1 MQSLVDKDIIGPS
14 KEATKIMTNS
24 LTRSSEIYDSARRG
38 NSALEEL
45 RGVFQYRDLIFQLV
59 RRDIVARYKRSVLG
73 VAWTMLQPL
82 GMMVVMTLVFSRLFH
97 QIQGYPAYVLSGLI
111 TWTFFSQTTTA
122 SIQQMV
128 WGGALLNRIYLPR
141 TSFSISAIGTG
152 LVNLAIS
159 LIPLV
164 VIVLALRLPLTVN
177 ILFIPISMLLLASF
191 ALGVGLLL
199 STLAVNFP
207 DVSEMYQIILM
218 AWMYFTPIIYPE
230 TMIPPEYQRWMFALN
245 PMYHLV
251 KLFRAPIYEGRLPD
265 PQSLLMGTVISL
277 VTLVA
282 GWIVFSRA
290 ADRFAYK
297 A

>member
-1 MQSLVDKDIIGPS
+1 
-14 KEATKIMTNS
+14 MTNS
-24 LTRSSEIYDSARRG
+24 LARSSEIYDSARRG

-45 RGVFQYRDLIFQLV
+45 RGVFQYRDLIFQLI

-122 SIQQMV
+122 AIHQMV

-159 LIPLV
+159 IIPLV
-164 VIVLALRLPLTVN
+164 VIVLVLRLPLTVN

-218 AWMYFTPIIYPE
+218 AWMYFTPVIYPE
-230 TMIPPEYQRWMFALN
+230 TMIPPEYQRWMFTLN

-277 VTLVA
+277 VTLIA

>member
-1 MQSLVDKDIIGPS
+1 
-14 KEATKIMTNS
+14 MTNS
-24 LTRSSEIYDSARRG
+24 LARSSEIYDSARRG

-45 RGVFQYRDLIFQLV
+45 RGVFQYRDLIFQLI

-159 LIPLV
+159 IIPLV
-164 VIVLALRLPLTVN
+164 VIVLVLRLPLTVN

-218 AWMYFTPIIYPE
+218 AWMYFTPVIYPE
-230 TMIPPEYQRWMFALN
+230 SMIPPEYQRWMFTLN

-251 KLFRAPIYEGRLPD
+251 KLFRAPIYEGKLPD

-277 VTLVA
+277 VTLIV

>member
-1 MQSLVDKDIIGPS
+1 
-14 KEATKIMTNS
+14 MTNS
-24 LTRSSEIYDSARRG
+24 LARSSEIYDSSRRG

-45 RGVFQYRDLIFQLV
+45 RGVFQYRDLIFQLI

-122 SIQQMV
+122 AIHQMV

-159 LIPLV
+159 IIPLV
-164 VIVLALRLPLTVN
+164 AIVLVLRLPLTVN

-218 AWMYFTPIIYPE
+218 AWMYFTPVIYPE
-230 TMIPPEYQRWMFALN
+230 TMIPPEYQRWMFTLN

-277 VTLVA
+277 ATLVV

>member
-1 MQSLVDKDIIGPS
+1 
-14 KEATKIMTNS
+14 MTNS
-24 LTRSSEIYDSARRG
+24 LVRSSEIYDSARRG

-45 RGVFQYRDLIFQLV
+45 RGVFQYRDLIFQLI

-122 SIQQMV
+122 AIHQMV

-159 LIPLV
+159 IIPLV
-164 VIVLALRLPLTVN
+164 AIVLVLRLPLTVN
-177 ILFIPISMLLLASF
+177 ILFIPVAMLLLASF

-218 AWMYFTPIIYPE
+218 AWMYFTPVIYPE
-230 TMIPPEYQRWMFALN
+230 TMIPPEYQRWMFTLN

>member
-1 MQSLVDKDIIGPS
+1 MENPLV
-14 KEATKIMTNS
+14 
-24 LTRSSEIYDSARRG
+24 SSSNIYDSARRG
-38 NSALEEL
+38 NAALEEL
-45 RGVFQYRDLIFQLV
+45 RGVVQYRDLIVQLV

-82 GMMVVMTLVFSRLFH
+82 GMMVVMTIVFSRLFH
-97 QIQGYPAYVLSGLI
+97 QVQGYPAYVLSGLI
-111 TWTFFSQTTTA
+111 CWTFFSQTTMA

-128 WGGALLNRIYLPR
+128 WGGALMNRIYLPR
-141 TSFSISAIGTG
+141 TSFAISAIRTG
-152 LVNLAIS
+152 IVNLSLS

-164 VIVLALRLPLTVN
+164 AIILILRLPLTLN
-177 ILFIPISMLLLASF
+177 IFFIPISIILLAAF

-230 TMIPPEYQRWMFALN
+230 SVIPVEYQRWIFTLN
-245 PMYHLV
+245 PMYHMV
-251 KLFRAPIYEGRLPD
+251 KLFRMPIYEGRLPD
-265 PQSLLMGTVISL
+265 AQSVLIGAALSL
-277 VTLVA
+277 VTLLA
-282 GWIVFSRA
+282 GWLVFSRVS
-290 ADRFAYK
+290 DRFAYK

>member
-1 MQSLVDKDIIGPS
+1 M
-14 KEATKIMTNS
+14 ANS
-24 LTRSSEIYDSARRG
+24 LFQRSEIYDSSRRG

-45 RGVFQYRDLIFQLV
+45 RGIFQYRDLIVQLV
-59 RRDIVARYKRSVLG
+59 HRDVVARYKRSVLG

-97 QIQGYPAYVLSGLI
+97 QVEGYPAYVLSGLI
-111 TWTFFSQTTTA
+111 AWTFFSQTTTA
-122 SIQQMV
+122 AIHQMV

-152 LVNLAIS
+152 LVNLALSIVP
-159 LIPLV
+159 LIALV
-164 VIVLALRLPLTVN
+164 LILHLPLTIN
-177 ILFIPISMLLLASF
+177 ILFIPISMLLLACF

-230 TMIPPEYQRWMFALN
+230 TMVPPEYQRWMFTLN

-251 KLFRAPIYEGRLPD
+251 KLFRVPIYEGKLPD
-265 PQSLLMGTVISL
+265 PQSLLMGTVVSL
-277 VTLVA
+277 VTLIV
-282 GWIVFSRA
+282 GWIVFSRE

>member
-1 MQSLVDKDIIGPS
+1 M
-14 KEATKIMTNS
+14 ANS
-24 LTRSSEIYDSARRG
+24 LFQRSEIYDSSRRG

-45 RGVFQYRDLIFQLV
+45 RGIFQYRDLIVQLV
-59 RRDIVARYKRSVLG
+59 HRDVVARYKRSVLG

-97 QIQGYPAYVLSGLI
+97 QIEGYPAYVLSGLI
-111 TWTFFSQTTTA
+111 AWTFFSQTTTA
-122 SIQQMV
+122 AIHQMV

-152 LVNLAIS
+152 LVNLALSIVP
-159 LIPLV
+159 LIALV
-164 VIVLALRLPLTVN
+164 LILHLPLTIN
-177 ILFIPISMLLLASF
+177 ILFIPISMLLLACF

-230 TMIPPEYQRWMFALN
+230 TMVPPEYQRWMFTLN

-251 KLFRAPIYEGRLPD
+251 KLFRVPIYEGKLPD
-265 PQSLLMGTVISL
+265 PQSLLMGTVVSL
-277 VTLVA
+277 VTLIV
-282 GWIVFSRA
+282 GWIVFSRE

>member
-1 MQSLVDKDIIGPS
+1 
-14 KEATKIMTNS
+14 MTNS
-24 LTRSSEIYDSARRG
+24 LVRSSEIYDSSRRG

-45 RGVFQYRDLIFQLV
+45 RGVFQYRDLIFQLI

-122 SIQQMV
+122 AIHQMV

-159 LIPLV
+159 IIPLV
-164 VIVLALRLPLTVN
+164 AIVLVLRLPLTVN

-218 AWMYFTPIIYPE
+218 AWMYFTPVIYPE
-230 TMIPPEYQRWMFALN
+230 TMIPPEYQHWMFTLN

-265 PQSLLMGTVISL
+265 PQSLLIGTVISL
-277 VTLVA
+277 VTLVV

>member
-1 MQSLVDKDIIGPS
+1 
-14 KEATKIMTNS
+14 MTNS
-24 LTRSSEIYDSARRG
+24 LARSSEIYDSARRG

-45 RGVFQYRDLIFQLV
+45 RGVFQYRDLIFQLI

-122 SIQQMV
+122 AIHQMV

-159 LIPLV
+159 IIPLV
-164 VIVLALRLPLTVN
+164 VIVLVLRLPLTVS

-191 ALGVGLLL
+191 AMGVGLLL
-199 STLAVNFP
+199 STLAVDFP

-218 AWMYFTPIIYPE
+218 AWMYFTPVIYPE
-230 TMIPPEYQRWMFALN
+230 TMIPPEYQRWMFTLN

-251 KLFRAPIYEGRLPD
+251 KLFRAPIYEGKLPD
-265 PQSLLMGTVISL
+265 LQSLLMGTVISL
-277 VTLVA
+277 VTLIV
-282 GWIVFSRA
+282 GWIVFSRS

>member
-1 MQSLVDKDIIGPS
+1 
-14 KEATKIMTNS
+14 MTNS
-24 LTRSSEIYDSARRG
+24 LARSSEIYDSARRG

-97 QIQGYPAYVLSGLI
+97 QIEGYPAYVLSGLI
-111 TWTFFSQTTTA
+111 AWTFFSQTTTA
-122 SIQQMV
+122 AIHQMV

-159 LIPLV
+159 IIPLV
-164 VIVLALRLPLTVN
+164 VIVLVLRLPLTVN

-218 AWMYFTPIIYPE
+218 AWMYFTPVIYPE
-230 TMIPPEYQRWMFALN
+230 TMIPPEYQRWMFTLN

>member
-1 MQSLVDKDIIGPS
+1 
-14 KEATKIMTNS
+14 MTNP
-24 LTRSSEIYDSARRG
+24 LVRSSNIYDSTRRG
-38 NSALEEL
+38 NSAIEEM
-45 RGVFQYRDLIFQLV
+45 RGVFEYRDLIMQLI

-82 GMMVVMTLVFSRLFH
+82 GMMVVMTLVFSQLFH
-97 QIQGYPAYVLSGLI
+97 QVEGYPAYVLSGLI
-111 TWTFFSQTTTA
+111 SWTFFSQTTTA
-122 SIQQMV
+122 AIHQMV
-128 WGGALLNRIYLPR
+128 WGGALMNRIYLPR
-141 TSFSISAIGTG
+141 TSFSISAVGTG

-159 LIPLV
+159 LIPLIA
-164 VIVLALRLPLTVN
+164 IVLILRLPLTWN
-177 ILFIPISMLLLASF
+177 ILFLPVSMFLLASF

-207 DVSEMYQIILM
+207 DVSEMYQIVLM

-230 TMIPPEYQRWMFALN
+230 SMIPLEYQQWMFTLN

-251 KLFRAPIYEGRLPD
+251 KLFRMPIYEGRLPD
-265 PQSLLMGTVISL
+265 VPTLLIGGTISL
-277 VTLVA
+277 VTLVT
-282 GWIVFSRA
+282 GWIVFSRS

>member
-1 MQSLVDKDIIGPS
+1 
-14 KEATKIMTNS
+14 MTNS
-24 LTRSSEIYDSARRG
+24 LARSSEIYDSARRG

-45 RGVFQYRDLIFQLV
+45 RGVFQYRDLIFQLI

-97 QIQGYPAYVLSGLI
+97 RIQGYPAYVLSGLI

-122 SIQQMV
+122 AIHQMV

-159 LIPLV
+159 IIPLV
-164 VIVLALRLPLTVN
+164 VIVLVLRLPLTVN

-218 AWMYFTPIIYPE
+218 AWMYFTPVIYPE
-230 TMIPPEYQRWMFALN
+230 TMIPPEYQRWMFTLN

-277 VTLVA
+277 VTLIA

>member
-1 MQSLVDKDIIGPS
+1 
-14 KEATKIMTNS
+14 MTNS
-24 LTRSSEIYDSARRG
+24 LARSSEIYDSARRG
-38 NSALEEL
+38 NSAREEL
-45 RGVFQYRDLIFQLV
+45 RGVFQYRDLIFQLI

-122 SIQQMV
+122 AIHQMV

-159 LIPLV
+159 IIPLV
-164 VIVLALRLPLTVN
+164 VIVLVLRLPLTVN

-218 AWMYFTPIIYPE
+218 AWMYFTPVIYPE
-230 TMIPPEYQRWMFALN
+230 TMIPPEYQRWMFTLN

-277 VTLVA
+277 VTLIA

>member
-1 MQSLVDKDIIGPS
+1 
-14 KEATKIMTNS
+14 MTNS
-24 LTRSSEIYDSARRG
+24 LVRSSEIYDSARRG

-45 RGVFQYRDLIFQLV
+45 RGVFQYRDLIFQLI

-122 SIQQMV
+122 AIHQMV

-159 LIPLV
+159 IIPLV
-164 VIVLALRLPLTVN
+164 VIVLVLRLPLTVS

-191 ALGVGLLL
+191 AMGVGLLL
-199 STLAVNFP
+199 STLAVDFP

-218 AWMYFTPIIYPE
+218 AWMYFTPVIYPE
-230 TMIPPEYQRWMFALN
+230 TMIPPEYQRWMFTLN

-251 KLFRAPIYEGRLPD
+251 KLFRAPIYEGKLPD
-265 PQSLLMGTVISL
+265 LQSLLMGTVISL
-277 VTLVA
+277 VTLIV

>member
-1 MQSLVDKDIIGPS
+1 
-14 KEATKIMTNS
+14 MTNS
-24 LTRSSEIYDSARRG
+24 LARSSEIYDSARRG

-45 RGVFQYRDLIFQLV
+45 RGVFQYRDLIFQLI

-122 SIQQMV
+122 AIHQMV

-159 LIPLV
+159 IIPLV

-230 TMIPPEYQRWMFALN
+230 TMIPPEYQRWMFTLN

-251 KLFRAPIYEGRLPD
+251 KLFRAPIYEGKLPD

-277 VTLVA
+277 VTLVV

>member
-1 MQSLVDKDIIGPS
+1 
-14 KEATKIMTNS
+14 MTNS
-24 LTRSSEIYDSARRG
+24 LVRSSEIYDSARRG

-159 LIPLV
+159 IIPLV
-164 VIVLALRLPLTVN
+164 VIVLVLRLPLTVN

-218 AWMYFTPIIYPE
+218 AWMYFTPVIYPE
-230 TMIPPEYQRWMFALN
+230 SMIPPEYQRWMFTLN

-251 KLFRAPIYEGRLPD
+251 KLFRAPIYEGKLPD

-277 VTLVA
+277 VTLIV

>member
-1 MQSLVDKDIIGPS
+1 
-14 KEATKIMTNS
+14 MTNS
-24 LTRSSEIYDSARRG
+24 LARSSEIYDSARRG

-45 RGVFQYRDLIFQLV
+45 RGVFQYRDLIFQLI

-122 SIQQMV
+122 AIHQMV

-159 LIPLV
+159 IIPLV
-164 VIVLALRLPLTVN
+164 VIVLVLRLPLTVS

-191 ALGVGLLL
+191 AMGVGLLL
-199 STLAVNFP
+199 STLAVDFP

-218 AWMYFTPIIYPE
+218 AWMYFTPVIYPE
-230 TMIPPEYQRWMFALN
+230 TMIPPEYQRWMFTLN

-251 KLFRAPIYEGRLPD
+251 KLFRAPIYEGKLPD
-265 PQSLLMGTVISL
+265 LQSLLMGTVISL
-277 VTLVA
+277 VTLIV

>member
-1 MQSLVDKDIIGPS
+1 
-14 KEATKIMTNS
+14 MTNS
-24 LTRSSEIYDSARRG
+24 LARSSEIYDSSRRG

-45 RGVFQYRDLIFQLV
+45 RGVFQYRDLIFQLI

-122 SIQQMV
+122 AIHQMV

-159 LIPLV
+159 IIPLV
-164 VIVLALRLPLTVN
+164 AIVLVLRLPLTVN
-177 ILFIPISMLLLASF
+177 ILFIPIAMLLLASF

-218 AWMYFTPIIYPE
+218 AWMYFTPVIYPE
-230 TMIPPEYQRWMFALN
+230 TMIPPEYQRWMFTLN

>member
-1 MQSLVDKDIIGPS
+1 M
-14 KEATKIMTNS
+14 ANS
-24 LTRSSEIYDSARRG
+24 LFQRSEIYDSSRRG

-45 RGVFQYRDLIFQLV
+45 RGIFQYRDLIVQLV
-59 RRDIVARYKRSVLG
+59 HRDVVARYKRSVLG

-97 QIQGYPAYVLSGLI
+97 QVEGYPAYVLSGLI
-111 TWTFFSQTTTA
+111 AWTFFSQTTTA
-122 SIQQMV
+122 AIHQMV

-152 LVNLAIS
+152 LVNLALSIVP
-159 LIPLV
+159 LIALV
-164 VIVLALRLPLTVN
+164 LILHLPLTIN
-177 ILFIPISMLLLASF
+177 ILFIPISMLLLACF

-230 TMIPPEYQRWMFALN
+230 TMVPPEYQRWMFTLN

-251 KLFRAPIYEGRLPD
+251 KLFRIPIYEGKLPD
-265 PQSLLMGTVISL
+265 PQSVLMGTVVSL
-277 VTLVA
+277 VTLIV
-282 GWIVFSRA
+282 GWIVFSRE

>member
-1 MQSLVDKDIIGPS
+1 M
-14 KEATKIMTNS
+14 ANS
-24 LTRSSEIYDSARRG
+24 LFQRSEIYDSSRRG

-45 RGVFQYRDLIFQLV
+45 RGIFQYRDLIVQLV
-59 RRDIVARYKRSVLG
+59 HRDVLARYKRSVLG

-97 QIQGYPAYVLSGLI
+97 QVEGYPAYVLSGLI
-111 TWTFFSQTTTA
+111 AWTFFSQTTTA
-122 SIQQMV
+122 AIHQMV

-152 LVNLAIS
+152 LVNLALSIVP
-159 LIPLV
+159 LIALV
-164 VIVLALRLPLTVN
+164 LILHLPLTIN
-177 ILFIPISMLLLASF
+177 ILFIPISMLLLACF

-230 TMIPPEYQRWMFALN
+230 TMVPPEYQRWMFTLN

-251 KLFRAPIYEGRLPD
+251 KLFRIPIYEGKLPD
-265 PQSLLMGTVISL
+265 PQSVLMGTVVSL
-277 VTLVA
+277 VTLIV
-282 GWIVFSRA
+282 GWIVFSRE